1 MARLIFVDTAN
12 IEEVKIWKERGICDG
27 VTTNQKLF
35 LTEKGVDFKKTI
47 LQMCNLTKVPVSV
60 ELTGHESVG
69 KMVEEAKR
77 YAAWSKYVVV
87 KVPMTPDGM
96 GLTVIKKL
104 NSLRIR
110 TNATLMMSFE
120 QMLLAIISGASYAS
134 IFYNRAKD
142 TGYDPQEI
150 IRRTRSF
157 IDAGLYKSQ
166 IITGSIRNIRDVG
179 NAFAAGSDIVTVPP
193 KILDLMLKEEMTQ
206 KTMEE
211 FDTAWKIFK
220 KEHRQLTP
228 E

>member
-1 MARLIFVDTAN
+1 MVKLIFVDTAN
-12 IEEVKIWKERGICDG
+12 VKEIKIWKERGICDG

-60 ELTGHESVG
+60 ELTGHESIE
-69 KMVEEAKR
+69 KMIKEAKI

-96 GLTVIKKL
+96 GLNVLKKL
-104 NSLRIR
+104 KSLRIK

-120 QMLLAIISGASYAS
+120 QMFLAIISGATYAS
-134 IFYNRAKD
+134 IFYNRSKD
-142 TGYDPQEI
+142 AGYDPEEI
-150 IRRTRSF
+150 IRRTRVF
-157 IDAGLYKSQ
+157 IDAGGYKSQ

-179 NAFAAGSDIVTVPP
+179 NAFAAGSDIVTTPP

-211 FDTAWKIFK
+211 FDAAWQTFK
-220 KEHRQLTP
+220 KK
-228 E
+228 